1 MYYKPQK
8 VREQYCNS
16 QCNSSKNI
24 LNTGNDSSELDENW
38 LKKKISSDYHDSNVL
53 QIQNMYK
60 CNELSYAKHLLL
72 MYKV

>member
-38 LKKKISSDYHDSNVL
+38 LKKKFHLIITIQMSSR
-53 QIQNMYK
+53 YK
-60 CNELSYAKHLLL
+60 ICINAMNFHMLSIY
-72 MYKV
+72 Y